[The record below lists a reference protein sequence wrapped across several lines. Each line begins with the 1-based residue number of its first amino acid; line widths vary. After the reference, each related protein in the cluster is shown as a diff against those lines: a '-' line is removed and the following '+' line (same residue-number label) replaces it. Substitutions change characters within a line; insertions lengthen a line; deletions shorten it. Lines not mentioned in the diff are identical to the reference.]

1 VTEGGISSKLEAFH
15 EAIGQRLN
23 SGAALDAA
31 FADGELSF
39 SIDGV
44 TVIDRIF
51 ESEAEGTFILA
62 QWKVLATTFSI
73 TEQTAGKKLCA
84 ALRKLATNDGSP
96 VVLQIM
102 ALERELASLDAEI
115 ARQEREMNALVY
127 VLYSLRAEEID
138 MVEKG

>member
-1 VTEGGISSKLEAFH
+1 V
-15 EAIGQRLN
+15 
-23 SGAALDAA
+23 ALDAA

-62 QWKVLATTFSI
+62 QCKVLATAFSI
-73 TEQTAGKKLCA
+73 TERTTGKKFCA

-96 VVLQIM
+96 VILQIV

-115 ARQEREMNALVY
+115 ARQKREMNALVY
-127 VLYSLRAEEID
+127 GLYGLSAEEIE
-138 MVEKG
+138 MVEK